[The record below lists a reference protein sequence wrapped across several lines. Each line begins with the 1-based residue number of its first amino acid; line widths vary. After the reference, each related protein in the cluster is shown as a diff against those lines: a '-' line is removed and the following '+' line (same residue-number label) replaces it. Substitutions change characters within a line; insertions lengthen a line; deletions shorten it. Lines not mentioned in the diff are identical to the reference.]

1 MRNQYD
7 DNFGIYFIKLGQFFG
22 HPAILLALGLSVI
35 GLVALYLLIWRRR
48 DRNGTTAWE
57 RARAADD
64 GMVRAFASLGAD
76 WRVWIALAAF
86 LTPYTLLF
94 TAFFGHPT
102 GIISG
107 TTGSLLYWLAQ
118 HGVQRG
124 GQPSYYYLIQLVVYE
139 PLALLWGIVGLI
151 MTGVLLGQRLRRP
164 NTAGAAIDWGFAMP
178 LLLTWW
184 ALATLAL
191 YSWAGEKMPW
201 LTVHVA
207 LPIVLLGAWALA
219 RVAWLVGRRHRR
231 TGHVAPTPD
240 AALELADVT
249 NGNGHA
255 PAALAAPRP
264 KIWDGGLLIYL
275 SIFGTVAALFFLLIS
290 IVAKSTSGQ
299 QDATP
304 YIFPLALVLV
314 GLLTVFAGLLRG
326 PRWAIGAL
334 ALGVTLALSLY
345 GSRAA
350 YQLSYRYG
358 DDARELLIFVQTSPD
373 VPRIVRKL
381 EQANTRRN
389 GSMKVWYDNET
400 IWSVVHAPLPG
411 GHAAATRAAGA
422 RRRCDGGAAAAR
434 EYRRQRPESAS
445 LAGLSHPALPA
456 ALVEP
461 RVRALPPAAGL
472 DERAGDRRL
481 AAADAAAAHAARR
494 ANIRAVLAILDL
506 SPAPRAARLNRL
518 CAGHPAGAGE

>member
-7 DNFGIYFIKLGQFFG
+7 DNFGIYFIKLAQFFG
-22 HPAILLALGLSVI
+22 HPAILLALGLSAI
-35 GLVALYLLIWRRR
+35 GLVALYMLIWRRR
-48 DRNGTTAWE
+48 DRNGATAWE

-64 GMVRAFASLGAD
+64 GVVRAFASLGAD
-76 WRVWIALAAF
+76 WRVWVALAAF

-124 GQPSYYYLIQLVVYE
+124 SQPSYYYLIQLVVYE

-151 MTGVLLGQRLRRP
+151 MTGVLLGQRLRHP
-164 NTAGAAIDWGFAMP
+164 TTTGASIDWGFAMP

-219 RVAWLVGRRHRR
+219 RVLGWWAAGIAAAAN
-231 TGHVAPTPD
+231 VAPTP
-240 AALELADVT
+240 AAAPEPVDGT

-255 PAALAAPRP
+255 PATLAAPRP

-326 PRWAIGAL
+326 PRWALGAL

-373 VPRIVRKL
+373 VAAGGAQAGTGQHPAQRHYEGLVRQRDDL
-381 EQANTRRN
+381 
-389 GSMKVWYDNET
+389 V
-400 IWSVVHAPLPG
+400 VVHAPLPG
-411 GHAAATRAAGA
+411 RHAAATCAAGTQ
-422 RRRCDGGAAAAR
+422 RRCHGGAVIAR
-434 EYRRQRPESAS
+434 EYRRQRPESTS

-461 RVRALPPAAGL
+461 RARDLPPAAGL
-472 DERAGDRRL
+472 DERGCDRWL

-494 ANIRAVLAILDL
+494 TNSGAVLAIYAF
-506 SPAPRAARLNRL
+506 SPAARTARLDRL